1 MLPMTPKRKK
11 RLLLT
16 VILITGLVV
25 TLNLTYWIVLHQGKI
40 AIKNQSQKQLKELVS
55 FLGGALSRYES
66 IPHVLSTNPMLANVL
81 LDRQNSQKLQDL
93 NLYLEEI
100 QHVTE
105 ASDIYL
111 IDAHG
116 DAIAASNW
124 QQSFSFIG
132 KNYAFRPYYTE
143 AISGNLGRYYA
154 VGTSSDKRG
163 FYFSYPIYQ
172 AGSKTILGAIVV
184 KVDIIDIEQQSKS
197 IALAGQS
204 EFLITDPD
212 NIVFISSENN
222 WRLKS
227 LTPLTQ
233 EKQASISQ
241 SRRYAERT
249 IAELAI
255 SPPYKPD
262 NQAQGQIYRMRINGR
277 QAQFI
282 DTYQLMPKAGW
293 QVHILSPLQPL
304 LASLPALLLL
314 SASIY
319 LLLALGILFSIERR
333 RNLQRMQL
341 AQNLLEQRVAER
353 TRDLQ
358 QANEQL
364 KDTQDEL
371 IQAAKLTVIGSLSAS
386 INHELNQPLAAL
398 RSYAQN
404 TQTFLTRNMPEKA
417 LANLNIIIELTDR
430 LADIVG
436 QFKSFTRKSQ
446 GTDSATELNSCITQA
461 LTIVQPEID
470 KQGVR
475 VELQL
480 PQGRHLIWGDK
491 VRLQQV
497 LVNIMSNAI
506 VAMQQSQ
513 QRQLSITVNSKV
525 CLTGEAIH
533 SAHQNEDKPQETPN
547 APLVEGQPKY
557 VISIQDSGPGVRE
570 GQMEKIFEP
579 YFTTNER
586 HGLGLGLS
594 ISQRI
599 IESMQGLITV
609 ANAAEGG
616 AIFHIILPIYS
627 LEENKPL

>member
-1 MLPMTPKRKK
+1 MLPMTPKAKK
-11 RLLLT
+11 RLFLT
-16 VILITGLVV
+16 VVLLAGLFA
-25 TLNLTYWIVLHQGKI
+25 TLKLTYWVHLHQGKI
-40 AIKNQSQKQLKELVS
+40 EIQKQSEKQLKELVS
-55 FLGGALSRYES
+55 FLDGALSRYES

-81 LDRQNSQKLQDL
+81 NDQQNPDKVQEL

-111 IDAHG
+111 IDALG
-116 DAIAASNW
+116 IAIAASNW

-132 KNYAFRPYYTE
+132 KDYSFRPYYTD

-172 AGSKTILGAIVV
+172 QGGKGILGAIIV
-184 KVDIIDIEQQSKS
+184 KVNIADIEQQSTS
-197 IALAGQS
+197 IAIAGQYQ
-204 EFLITDPD
+204 FLISDPED
-212 NIVFISSENN
+212 IVFISSIDE

-233 EKQASISQ
+233 AKQYALNASK
-241 SRRYAERT
+241 RYAERP
-249 IAELAI
+249 IGELLMK
-255 SPPYKPD
+255 PPYESGS
-262 NQAQGQIYRMRINGR
+262 QAML
-277 QAQFI
+277 
-282 DTYQLMPKAGW
+282 YQLQTGTDHEQYMDIHQSMAKAGW
-293 QVHILSPLQPL
+293 RVHILAPIKPL
-304 LASLPALLLL
+304 LTSLPALMLL

-319 LLLALGILFSIERR
+319 LLLALSILFNAERR
-333 RNLQRMQL
+333 RNLHRMQL
-341 AQNLLEQRVAER
+341 AQSLLEQRVEER
-353 TRDLQ
+353 TQDLQ
-358 QANEQL
+358 QANNQL

-404 TQTFLTRNMPEKA
+404 TQTFLARDMQDKA
-417 LANLNIIIELTDR
+417 LDNIKIIIELTDR

-446 GTDSATELNSCITQA
+446 GADSATDIGRCIKQA
-461 LTIVQPEID
+461 LTIVQPAID
-470 KQGVR
+470 KQGV
-475 VELQL
+475 ELDVQL
-480 PQGRHLIWGDK
+480 PNGNYQVWGDK

-497 LVNIMSNAI
+497 FVNIMSNAI
-506 VAMQQSQ
+506 VAMQQSVK
-513 QRQLSITVNSKV
+513 RQLVIRVTS
-525 CLTGEAIH
+525 
-533 SAHQNEDKPQETPN
+533 EDKFC
-547 APLVEGQPKY
+547 
-557 VISIQDSGPGVRE
+557 ISIQDSGPGVRE
-570 GQMEKIFEP
+570 SQMEKIFEP

-599 IESMQGLITV
+599 IESMQGQINV
-609 ANAAEGG
+609 ANAEEGG
-616 AIFHIILPIYS
+616 AIFQIILPIYL
-627 LEENKPL
+627 LEER